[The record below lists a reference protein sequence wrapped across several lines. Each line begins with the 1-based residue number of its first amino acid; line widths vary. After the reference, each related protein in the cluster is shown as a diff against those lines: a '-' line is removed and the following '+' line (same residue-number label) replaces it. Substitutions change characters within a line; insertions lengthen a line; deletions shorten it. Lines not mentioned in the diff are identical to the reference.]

1 MSNQKIFYQMILTLI
16 KRLANWF
23 TNNIRVVV
31 ISIIC
36 LLTAAIFVLGSQLKN
51 KNEEINR
58 LSNNIQ
64 AYEQIVSSKE
74 ENNRVLQ
81 LTINELNNSKDSLI
95 QQVNEV
101 KKELKVKD
109 KNLKQ
114 VQVINT
120 VIKDTITKV
129 ITRDRDFSETLKLN
143 PLTTIKVNRTDSIL
157 TAKIDIQNQQ
167 ILFVEEK
174 KVYKNKYKNGW
185 VRFWHFDWKKI
196 RIRQYQIE
204 NSNPLI
210 RVTDTRIVEL
220 NN

>member
-36 LLTAAIFVLGSQLKN
+36 LLTAAIFVLSGQLKN

-185 VRFWHFDWKKI
+185 IRFWHFDWKKI

-210 RVTDTRIVEL
+210 KVTDTRIVEL

>member
-36 LLTAAIFVLGSQLKN
+36 LLTAAIFVLSSQLKN

-64 AYEQIVSSKE
+64 AYEQIVSNKE

-210 RVTDTRIVEL
+210 KVTDTRIVEL

>member
-23 TNNIRVVV
+23 TNNIKVVV

-36 LLTAAIFVLGSQLKN
+36 LLTAAIFVLSSQLKN

-210 RVTDTRIVEL
+210 KVTDTRIVEL

>member
-1 MSNQKIFYQMILTLI
+1 MIPILL
-16 KRLANWF
+16 KLVNWF
-23 TNNIRVVV
+23 TNNIRVVT
-31 ISIIC
+31 ISIIG
-36 LLTAAIFVLGSQLKN
+36 LLTVTIFVLGHQLSN
-51 KNEEINR
+51 KNEEIDR
-58 LSNNIQ
+58 LFNNVR
-64 AYEQIVSSKE
+64 AYEQLVSDTQE
-74 ENNRVLQ
+74 QNRVLQ

-210 RVTDTRIVEL
+210 KVTDTRIVEL

>member
-36 LLTAAIFVLGSQLKN
+36 LLTAAIFVLGNQLNK

-64 AYEQIVSSKE
+64 AYEQLVTNKE
-74 ENNRVLQ
+74 EINTTLQ
-81 LTINELNNSKDSLI
+81 LTVKELTNSQDSLL
-95 QQVNEV
+95 QQLNTVRQ
-101 KKELKVKD
+101 ELKIKN

-114 VQVINT
+114 AQVINT
-120 VIKDTITKV
+120 VIKDTVTKV
-129 ITRDRDFSETLKLN
+129 ITVDKNFNETLKIN
-143 PLTTIKVNRTDSIL
+143 PLTTIKVSRTDSIL

-167 ILFVEEK
+167 ILFIEEK
-174 KVYKNKYKNGW
+174 KVYKNRYKNGLI
-185 VRFWHFDWKKI
+185 RFFHFDWKKI
-196 RIRQYQIE
+196 RIRKYDIV
-204 NSNPLI
+204 NSNPII
-210 RVTDTRIVEL
+210 RVTDTRVVEV
-220 NN
+220 N